1 MDLPVTRGIV
11 PRLDVVAATGSTNAD
26 LAALVRAGGVPPWT
40 VLVTDDQTAGRGRLD
55 RSWSAPAGSAL
66 AVSVAVP
73 LTGLERAV
81 GWIPLAA
88 GLALRDALAP
98 LLPGR
103 EVGVKWPND
112 VLVAAAGE
120 PDAPG
125 RKVCGVLAELVD
137 ATIVL
142 GAGINTTMT
151 AAQLPVPT
159 ATSIAV
165 EGGDPD
171 ADAVLSGYLL
181 RLRSHLDALADA
193 GGDAT
198 ASGLRAAVTAACV
211 TLGRELD
218 VHLPDGGRLPGRATG
233 LDGDGRLVVAGPD
246 GERAVT
252 AGDVVHVR

>member
-73 LTGLERAV
+73 LAGLERAA

-103 EVGVKWPND
+103 VVGVKWPND
-112 VLVAAAGE
+112 VLVAPTGD

-137 ATIVL
+137 ATVVL
-142 GAGINTTMT
+142 GTGINTTMT

-171 ADAVLSGYLL
+171 ADALLSGYLL
-181 RLRSHLDALADA
+181 RLRSHLDALGDA

-198 ASGLRAAVTAACV
+198 GSGLRAAVTAACV
-211 TLGRELD
+211 TLGRD
-218 VHLPDGGRLPGRATG
+218 VDVDLPDGGRLHGAATG
-233 LDGDGRLVVAGPD
+233 IDAGGRLVVAGSD